1 MTAQNAALPNGRTP
15 QHVVDPPAPF
25 AICLA
30 ATVHPGPDSEVKDF
44 IGVVSGLVRRSAVDG

>member
-1 MTAQNAALPNGRTP
+1 VTAQNAALPNGRTP
-15 QHVVDPPAPF
+15 QHVVGPLASC

-30 ATVHPGPDSEVKDF
+30 AAVHPGPDSEVKDF